1 MRFLVELH
9 HPNSRTRR
17 RLAGCFYFGCLAPLV
32 FAYLLAR
39 IAIYA
44 LRRLA
49 FP

>member
-1 MRFLVELH
+1 VR
-9 HPNSRTRR
+9 HPNSQTRR
-17 RLAGCFYFGCLAPLV
+17 RLAGYFYFGCLAPLV

-39 IAIYA
+39 IAIHA